1 LKEGIAMFSAKF
13 LLTYAVVAAGAWD
26 ASIGPDH
33 WQLLFQVACAVVM
46 SLTIF
51 FAILR
56 ATEADA
62 ADPLDSGAESRNPA
76 LRVILK
82 TAQR

>member
-1 LKEGIAMFSAKF
+1 MFSAKF

-26 ASIGPDH
+26 AAIGPDH

-56 ATEADA
+56 ATDGDA
-62 ADPLDSGAESRNPA
+62 SADPLDSGDAPTQSSMI
-76 LRVILK
+76 VIA
-82 TAQR
+82 AQRAQR

>member
-1 LKEGIAMFSAKF
+1 MFSAKF

-26 ASIGPDH
+26 ASIGPNH

-56 ATEADA
+56 ATDADA
-62 ADPLDSGAESRNPA
+62 VVPLDCNNAPTRASVVVVATPPA
-76 LRVILK
+76 
-82 TAQR
+82 QY

>member
-1 LKEGIAMFSAKF
+1 MFSAKF
-13 LLTYAVVAAGAWD
+13 LLTYAVVAASAWD

-56 ATEADA
+56 ATDADT
-62 ADPLDSGAESRNPA
+62 ADPIDSNYAPTRASVVVVA
-76 LRVILK
+76 
-82 TAQR
+82 AQPTRR